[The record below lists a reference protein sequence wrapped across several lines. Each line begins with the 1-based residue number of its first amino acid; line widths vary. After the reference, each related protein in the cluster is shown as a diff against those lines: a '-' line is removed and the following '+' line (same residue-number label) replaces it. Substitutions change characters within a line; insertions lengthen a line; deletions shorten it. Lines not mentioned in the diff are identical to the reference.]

1 MRTFSCRRG
10 FTLAEMMMTLFSIGI
25 LGMVLTLFTSTTSRY
40 VSRNLATNHSHEA
53 TRISAQS
60 LLKDMRDAASSF
72 ELVSFDGTSYTDVE
86 PSVTSD
92 KDVLTGQYASTR
104 TNAVRFRQVYAGPL
118 AMTAATTTTSTTL
131 KFTFPAGTTLPVVG
145 DKVVLP
151 LITQEYD
158 ITGVSVSGTSVTVT
172 LGKAV
177 GYTLNV
183 TSPNIVTGYFYRR
196 VAFSVYNNELR
207 FHSNFTGANA
217 NTYRVVRG
225 GITSPQPFSVLFTDP
240 LAFKSDATAV
250 RVSLELTDLG
260 YSQQKY
266 ANGTTTLYTVIPARN
281 QPTPLSKTN

>member
-1 MRTFSCRRG
+1 MRTLSYRRG
-10 FTLAEMMMTLFSIGI
+10 FTLAEMMMTLFSLGI

-53 TRISAQS
+53 TRISAQN

-72 ELVSFDGTSYTDVE
+72 ELVSYDGTSYTDVE

-92 KDVLTGQYASTR
+92 KDLLTGQYASTR
-104 TNAVRFRQVYAGPL
+104 TNAVRFRQIYAGPL
-118 AMTAATTTTSTTL
+118 AMTAATTTASTTL
-131 KFTFPAGTTLPVVG
+131 KFTFPAGTTLPIPG

-158 ITGVSVSGTSVTVT
+158 ITGVAVAGTSVTVT
-172 LGKAV
+172 LAKPV

-217 NTYRVVRG
+217 NTYRVVRT
-225 GITSPQPFSVLFTDP
+225 GITSPQPFSVLFTDA

-260 YSQQKY
+260 YSEQKY